1 MPPEAAHQFY
11 AHSNNFSRP
20 LSAFRRRRLA
30 LCSLAPAPYP
40 YRAAAPA
47 PRPDKALRD
56 EAARTNP
63 TRLLRC
69 LYRARFI
76 LIRTQPPHSFS
87 CPVRS
92 PYSWTTNGFLCLCR
106 TVAEPQRSS
115 RFFCFDS
122 ASTSLV
128 LFLPAPDETL
138 PLRYCAVFPRCRPQ
152 NRGLLN
158 SLLHP
163 PSQPSLPCPGSWT
176 HLCSKCGIFAA
187 PRRLQSPIFCL
198 SAITDRR
205 RRLQRHSA
213 HRLASTSASLAAAF
227 DNSTR
232 SDAVR
237 DSFPQIYLALSPAS
251 ALS

>member
-76 LIRTQPPHSFS
+76 LPGRPTAS
-87 CPVRS
+87 CASVELSQSLNAAP
-92 PYSWTTNGFLCLCR
+92 
-106 TVAEPQRSS
+106 ASS
-115 RFFCFDS
+115 ASTRP
-122 ASTSLV
+122 STSLV

-158 SLLHP
+158 SLLQP

-237 DSFPQIYLALSPAS
+237 DSLPLICLALSPAS

>member
-1 MPPEAAHQFY
+1 MYQSAQLFHWRVVAQGLTCVRDSCLRRKHLPQTQNYAPSLTHTQAPASRCLIVGSPMPPEAAHQFY

-92 PYSWTTNGFLCLCR
+92 PYCMNSRLRTTIAWPGFDLLAPYL
-106 TVAEPQRSS
+106 T
-115 RFFCFDS
+115 FHYLH
-122 ASTSLV
+122 SL
-128 LFLPAPDETL
+128 
-138 PLRYCAVFPRCRPQ
+138 
-152 NRGLLN
+152 
-158 SLLHP
+158 
-163 PSQPSLPCPGSWT
+163 
-176 HLCSKCGIFAA
+176 I
-187 PRRLQSPIFCL
+187 
-198 SAITDRR
+198 
-205 RRLQRHSA
+205 
-213 HRLASTSASLAAAF
+213 
-227 DNSTR
+227 
-232 SDAVR
+232 
-237 DSFPQIYLALSPAS
+237 
-251 ALS
+251 